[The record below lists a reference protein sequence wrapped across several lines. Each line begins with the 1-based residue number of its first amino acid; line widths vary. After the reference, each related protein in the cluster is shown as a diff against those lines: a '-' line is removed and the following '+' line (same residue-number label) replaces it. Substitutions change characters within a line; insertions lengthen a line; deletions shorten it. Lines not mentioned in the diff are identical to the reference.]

1 MQYPSTW
8 GTASLSRRIY
18 FFTWFQTLSVM
29 PKTSCPNAIPNY
41 GIIEWEVFIITFIW
55 FTIATLSIY
64 SVHSANS
71 TKGLSV
77 LIGELLR
84 EILKEILSKV
94 LTTILLPYTLCAGRL
109 YYTIYRVFCQLALC
123 CLVC

>member
-1 MQYPSTW
+1 MSKPAVQ
-8 GTASLSRRIY
+8 
-18 FFTWFQTLSVM
+18 F
-29 PKTSCPNAIPNY
+29 AIPNY

-94 LTTILLPYTLCAGRL
+94 LTTILLPYTLRAGQL
-109 YYTIYRVFCQLALC
+109 YYTIYGLLCQLALSPLEC
-123 CLVC
+123 